1 MLHMLAY
8 TAGATL
14 AGPGEAGFSALSE
27 LGGEEEQFDELID
40 IDRVE
45 GRVKAS
51 SFKTIGELLDKHPDE
66 ALSIIRSW
74 MYEES

>member
-1 MLHMLAY
+1 M
-8 TAGATL
+8 TARSRSEQVAL
-14 AGPGEAGFSALSE
+14 AGPGEAGLSE
-27 LGGEEEQFDELID
+27 LGGEEEHFDELID